1 MKILVITNI
10 FPNSKNP
17 DAGTY
22 VADQVNSLKPFA
34 AIKVVSK
41 SQRSP
46 LGFFPFML
54 KILWA
59 TLFSKYDLIHAHY
72 GFHSALL
79 PVLLR
84 RQPLVV
90 TFHGSDA
97 FVEPERNWLYR
108 YLQHR
113 VVWHAAHLVAV
124 SPQIQAHLV
133 EKLGAAGEKISII
146 PCGVDTERF
155 RFRPKLA
162 ARQQLGLKPDARVAL
177 YIGRL
182 THAKGVDLIEQAARH
197 FKPVDFYF
205 IGTGPLRWQSPNC
218 QFIGLVDHEQIPQ
231 WLNAADVLLLPSR
244 SEGTPVTVL
253 EALASET
260 PVICSAV
267 GACPQLI
274 DDGVTGLLIAV
285 NDARALTIAIQK
297 IFGGMKFDTS
307 RGRNLVAQNYDLK
320 VVAEKLRALY
330 ATVGQ
335 VNNLSYK

>member
-17 DAGTY
+17 DSGTY
-22 VADQVNSLKPFA
+22 VADQINSLKPLI
-34 AIKVVSK
+34 AINVVSK

-46 LGFFPFML
+46 LGFIPFAFE
-54 KILWA
+54 IVWA
-59 TLFSKYDLIHAHY
+59 ALFTKYDLIHAHY

-84 RQPLVV
+84 RYPLVV

-97 FVEPERNWLYR
+97 FIEPERNWWYR
-108 YLQHR
+108 FLQR
-113 VVWHAAHLVAV
+113 WVVSCAARIVAV
-124 SPQIQAHLV
+124 SPQIKAHLV
-133 EKLGAAGEKISII
+133 EKLDAAAEKISVI

-155 RFRPKLA
+155 QFRPKLA
-162 ARQQLGLKPDARVAL
+162 ARQQLGLTPDRRVAL

-182 THAKGVDLIEQAARH
+182 THAKGVDLIQEAAGNVEE
-197 FKPVDFYF
+197 VDFYF
-205 IGTGPLRWQSPNC
+205 IGTGSLKWRSPNC
-218 QFIGLVDHEQIPQ
+218 HFIGLADHAQIPR

-274 DDGVTGLLIAV
+274 ADGATGLLIPF
-285 NDARALTIAIQK
+285 NDAGALTSAIQN
-297 IFGGMKFDTS
+297 FFSGMKFDMA
-307 RGRNLVAQNYDLK
+307 RGRELVVRDYDVN
-320 VVAEKLRALY
+320 VVAEKLCALY
-330 ATVGQ
+330 ANV
-335 VNNLSYK
+335 LESH